1 MIATKVN
8 GKVYDGVF
16 TSKGDEWKKRRSV
29 LTPAFSANKMKMVS
43 LVVVLIYTYNWG
55 SSQVWNILVFIWLEE
70 SVYLKLSL
78 SVHVHACVCTYVC
91 AHAHVCMRS
100 WLCVCVSAWVQKCTY
115 IADGASMVL
124 L

>member
-55 SSQVWNILVFIWLEE
+55 SSQVWNILMFIWLEE
-70 SVYLKLSL
+70 
-78 SVHVHACVCTYVC
+78 
-91 AHAHVCMRS
+91 
-100 WLCVCVSAWVQKCTY
+100 CVSKA
-115 IADGASMVL
+115 
-124 L
+124 

>member
-55 SSQVWNILVFIWLEE
+55 SSQVCNILMFIWLEE

-78 SVHVHACVCTYVC
+78 SVHVYACVCTYVC

-100 WLCVCVSAWVQKCTY
+100 WLCVCVCECM
-115 IADGASMVL
+115 GAKVYL
-124 L
+124 HC